1 MGLAGLIRRLARGP
15 AGLLRSGSAAR
26 RCLRGYPPRK
36 IRPGRLRQ
44 ANDLCS
50 SIPSHPRVVMH
61 ESDDCKR
68 LTIVLEI
75 RDIMEYLAQNAPVV
89 SALAAIVLGAERPQR
104 QPYWLCL
111 VHV

>member
-1 MGLAGLIRRLARGP
+1 
-15 AGLLRSGSAAR
+15 
-26 RCLRGYPPRK
+26 
-36 IRPGRLRQ
+36 
-44 ANDLCS
+44 
-50 SIPSHPRVVMH
+50 MH

-111 VHV
+111 VHVPFQCGNNTIRFLEDV